1 MIILYYVYRHHGDDD
16 ILCGTESQASFPN
29 GHIE

>member
-1 MIILYYVYRHHGDDD
+1 MIILIICRHHGDDD